1 MVCTNWPVCYPL
13 VVNIPLTEH
22 NKRESCIVIGV
33 WFGIEL
39 DKPVGKND
47 GSVNGRRYFT
57 CKPNFGVFAPP
68 SRVQK

>member
-1 MVCTNWPVCYPL
+1 V
-13 VVNIPLTEH
+13 H
-22 NKRESCIVIGV
+22 SESVLASNVLCVLIGL

-47 GSVNGRRYFT
+47 GSVNDRRYFT
-57 CKPNFGVFAPP
+57 CKQNYGIFAPS

>member
-1 MVCTNWPVCYPL
+1 MWWYVQISQYYPVIVTVPL
-13 VVNIPLTEH
+13 I
-22 NKRESCIVIGV
+22 KCILVGV

-47 GSVNGRRYFT
+47 GSVNGHRYFT

>member
-1 MVCTNWPVCYPL
+1 MLSSDVLNVL
-13 VVNIPLTEH
+13 
-22 NKRESCIVIGV
+22 IGL

-47 GSVNGRRYFT
+47 GSVNDRRYFT
-57 CKPNFGVFAPP
+57 CKQNYGIFAPP

>member
-1 MVCTNWPVCYPL
+1 M
-13 VVNIPLTEH
+13 
-22 NKRESCIVIGV
+22 SCVLLGL

-57 CKPNFGVFAPP
+57 CKPNFGVFAPS